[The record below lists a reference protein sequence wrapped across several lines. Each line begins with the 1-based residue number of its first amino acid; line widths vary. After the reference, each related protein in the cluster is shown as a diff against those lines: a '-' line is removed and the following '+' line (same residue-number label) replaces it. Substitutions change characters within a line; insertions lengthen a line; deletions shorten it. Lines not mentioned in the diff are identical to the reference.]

1 MTMKNNGLLMVG
13 LDLDFMI
20 NGLKSLKIISDSM
33 LPNVHPDTVI
43 ESSVL
48 MNEKGLFRGV
58 PSGQFS
64 VASTQVSFDT
74 YLESKL
80 QSQIHFE
87 TTLLSIQWVGKLPLI
102 RDFNVDGS
110 KCGFKMKPRLQFK
123 WNHCSF
129 KLNPRP
135 QLLSTTTE
143 WCSIK

>member
-87 TTLLSIQWVGKLPLI
+87 TTLLSIQ
-102 RDFNVDGS
+102 
-110 KCGFKMKPRLQFK
+110 
-123 WNHCSF
+123 
-129 KLNPRP
+129 
-135 QLLSTTTE
+135 
-143 WCSIK
+143 

>member
-64 VASTQVSFDT
+64 VAGTGV
-74 YLESKL
+74 
-80 QSQIHFE
+80 I
-87 TTLLSIQWVGKLPLI
+87 
-102 RDFNVDGS
+102 
-110 KCGFKMKPRLQFK
+110 
-123 WNHCSF
+123 
-129 KLNPRP
+129 
-135 QLLSTTTE
+135 
-143 WCSIK
+143 